1 MKVAAAVA
9 IIKSVSS
16 SSVQPLCVER
26 DISPTFGGREIK
38 AAATTDRTKGGRP
51 RVRLISPPSLLTPIR
66 HFLSA
71 LSRTFSGRRAATP
84 FTVVQLR
91 TSGKARLGN
100 KLDCPLPPS
109 LLRLS
114 LPLAIAQ
121 KANEPTRHG
130 RPV

>member
-38 AAATTDRTKGGRP
+38 AAAAMDRTKGGRP

-66 HFLSA
+66 HFLSS
-71 LSRTFSGRRAATP
+71 LSRTFSGRRPATP

-91 TSGKARLGN
+91 TRGKARLGN

-109 LLRLS
+109 FACLS
-114 LPLAIAQ
+114 L
-121 KANEPTRHG
+121 
-130 RPV
+130 

>member
-38 AAATTDRTKGGRP
+38 AVAAMDRTKGGGRP

-71 LSRTFSGRRAATP
+71 LSRTFSGRRPATP

-109 LLRLS
+109 FACLS
-114 LPLAIAQ
+114 L
-121 KANEPTRHG
+121 
-130 RPV
+130 

>member
-38 AAATTDRTKGGRP
+38 AAATMDRTKGGRP
-51 RVRLISPPSLLTPIR
+51 RVRLISPPSPHTPIR

-71 LSRTFSGRRAATP
+71 LSRTFSGRRPATP

-91 TSGKARLGN
+91 TRGKARLGN

-109 LLRLS
+109 FACLS
-114 LPLAIAQ
+114 L
-121 KANEPTRHG
+121 
-130 RPV
+130 